1 MSRVS
6 LLLPSLRY
14 HWRTN
19 LAVLLGVVA
28 GTAVVGGAL
37 IVGDSVRGSLRD
49 MTLVRLGKIDYA
61 LTGQRFVRE
70 SLASELA
77 DLPAFQTHFAT
88 AAPAIVLTASIEKSV
103 ENSTKIAARAGQIS
117 LYGLDDRLWELT
129 DHGDFAP
136 PHDEDVLLSYD
147 LAHELN
153 ARVGESVVLS
163 VELPSDI
170 PRDALLGKRDDTA
183 LQIPL
188 TVKAV
193 LPEASGAGRLG
204 LHPDQQLPKNAF
216 VSLATLQDRL
226 GLAARPVSR
235 RDRRELP
242 SRVNSLFVAARNS
255 EQTGGEPAALPVDA
269 LNQALADALTLSDLH
284 LRVVMDTDVPCLS
297 VESERMILDRT
308 VVAAA
313 DRIAAAL
320 GSPREPVLVSI
331 ANEISVIERGTDAP
345 PVGAGESPSYSR
357 YAVVAGVDSANLT
370 DPDSKPFGPYTFAG
384 PPPETPLGEGTIA
397 QPNGIGEIL
406 INDWLAADLRA
417 HPGDTVR
424 LTYHLVGSHGE
435 LPEEERRFKVRGIVK
450 LVDTLAASRG
460 LTPEVRGITDV
471 ASFDDWDA
479 PFPMKKVTAR
489 DDAYW
494 VLYRATPK
502 AFVTLS
508 TAQHL
513 WQSRY
518 GDLTSLRIAA
528 PPGRTLEETK
538 REFTSR
544 LLKEL
549 KPAEMGLAFLP
560 VKLLGLQAAS
570 GTTDFGGLFFGF
582 SFFLILSAAILIGLL
597 FRLGIEQRAAS
608 VGLLLA
614 TGFSVAQVRRL
625 LLAEGLIVVLAGVVT
640 GLFAAALYAALMIYG
655 LKTWWIGAIGTRFL
669 DVHIEPASLVTG
681 AIISIAV
688 ALGSVWWGL
697 RGLWKI
703 STRSLLAGV
712 AEISPSTGGRH
723 ARRGRYRLV
732 AGLLAGLALLA
743 TIAATTGLIPAV
755 EAFAGFSWPTITF
768 FLVGMAMLVAGVSLL
783 AARLDADQSETIHGA
798 GFEGIAQLGLRNA
811 ARNRLRSLLSTGLI
825 ASATFL
831 IVAIAAG
838 HRNPAVERPER
849 NSGNG
854 GFSVVAESS
863 VPILYDLNTPEGRDK
878 LGMSE
883 DAYPQAA
890 VALGRIIGFQVNP
903 GENASCLNIYQ
914 TSQPTILGVPPE
926 MIERGGF
933 KFIGEG
939 GTNPWPRL
947 RESEADGAIPVFGDM
962 NTLQYSLHVG
972 PGATLELQDEFHRP
986 VKVRIAGMLD
996 GSVFQGVLLMDDSHF
1011 RRLFPSRVGAQ
1022 YFLIE
1027 TGLEQG
1033 TPVSEWLESQLP
1045 GFDAERVVDR
1055 LAGFLAVQNTYLSTF
1070 QALGGLGLLLGTIGL
1085 ATVMLRNILDRRTEL
1100 ALLRAVGFGDRC
1112 LAWLVLCENA
1122 LLLAWGL
1129 ACGGASALL
1138 GMLPHLR
1145 STGADVPWSDVAFIL
1160 AAVFLTGMS
1169 ASFAAVRGA
1178 LRTPVLATLRGK

>member
-6 LLLPSLRY
+6 LLWSSLRY

-61 LTGQRFVRE
+61 LTGPRFVRE
-70 SLASELA
+70 SLARELA
-77 DLPAFQTHFAT
+77 DLPGFQKHFST
-88 AAPAIVLTASIEKSV
+88 AAPAIVLTASIEKPI
-103 ENSTKIAARAGQIS
+103 ENSARIASRAGQIS
-117 LYGLDDRLWELT
+117 TYGLDDRLWELT
-129 DHGDFAP
+129 DHGEFTP
-136 PHDEDVLLSYD
+136 PHDDEVLLSHE

-153 ARVGESVVLS
+153 VQGGETVVLS

-170 PRDALLGKRDDTA
+170 PRDELLGKRDDTA
-183 LQIPL
+183 VQIPL

-216 VSLATLQDRL
+216 VSLATLQERL

-242 SRVNSLFVAARNS
+242 SRVNSLFVATRNP
-255 EQTGGEPAALPVDA
+255 EQYGGEPAAVSADA
-269 LNQALADALTLSDLH
+269 LNQSLADAWTLSDLH
-284 LRVVMDTDVPCLS
+284 LRVVTDTNVPCLS

-308 VVAAA
+308 VVTAAE
-313 DRIAAAL
+313 RIANSL
-320 GSPREPVLVSI
+320 GLPREPALVSI
-331 ANEISVIERGTDAP
+331 ANEISVIERGTDSP
-345 PVGAGESPSYSR
+345 PVEAGDSPPYSR
-357 YAVVAGVDSANLT
+357 YAVVAGLDSAILT
-370 DPDSKPFGPYTFAG
+370 DPASIPFGPYAFAG
-384 PPPETPLGEGTIA
+384 PPPTPPLGEGTIT
-397 QPNGIGEIL
+397 QPDGTGEIL
-406 INDWLAADLRA
+406 INDWLAADLHA

-424 LTYHLVGSHGE
+424 LSYHLVGSHGE
-435 LPEEERRFKVRGIVK
+435 LPEEERRFKIRGIVK

-460 LTPEVRGITDV
+460 LTPEVHGITDV

-494 VLYRATPK
+494 ALYRATPK
-502 AFVTLS
+502 AFVTLP

-513 WQSRY
+513 WKSRY

-528 PPGRTLEETK
+528 RPGRTLEETDQ
-538 REFTSR
+538 EFTGR

-549 KPAEMGLAFLP
+549 KPADMGLAFLP
-560 VKLLGLQAAS
+560 VKFLGLQAAS

-597 FRLGIEQRAAS
+597 FRLGIERRAAS

-625 LLAEGLIVVLAGVVT
+625 LLTEGLIIVLAGVVT
-640 GLFAAALYAALMIYG
+640 GLVAAALYAALMIHG
-655 LKTWWIGAIGTRFL
+655 LKTWWIGAIGSRFL
-669 DVHIEPASLVTG
+669 DVHLEPASLVTG
-681 AIISIAV
+681 AIISTAV

-712 AEISPSTGGRH
+712 AEVSPSSDSRH
-723 ARRGRYRLV
+723 VRSSRYRL
-732 AGLLAGLALLA
+732 AAQLLAGISLLA
-743 TIAATTGLIPAV
+743 TVAATTGLIPPV

-768 FLVGMAMLVAGVSLL
+768 FLVGMAMLIAGLSLL
-783 AARLDADQSETIHGA
+783 ASRLDADQSETIHGA

-811 ARNRLRSLLSTGLI
+811 ARNRSRSLLSTGLI

-838 HRNPAVERPER
+838 HRNPAMERPER
-849 NSGNG
+849 DSGNG

-863 VPILYDLNTPEGRDK
+863 VPILYDLNIPASREK

-890 VALGRIIGFQVNP
+890 VALGRIIGFPVNP

-1033 TPVSEWLESQLP
+1033 NPVSEWLESQLP

-1055 LAGFLAVQNTYLSTF
+1055 LARFLAVQNTYLSTF

-1085 ATVMLRNILDRRTEL
+1085 AAVMLRNILDRRTEL
-1100 ALLRAVGFGDRC
+1100 ALLRAVGFGDRG
-1112 LAWLVLCENA
+1112 LAWLVLCENG
-1122 LLLAWGL
+1122 LILAWGL
-1129 ACGGASALL
+1129 ACGAASAFLA
-1138 GMLPHLR
+1138 MLPHLR
-1145 STGADVPWSDVAFIL
+1145 STGADVPWTDVALIL
-1160 AAVFLTGMS
+1160 SAVFVTGMS

-1178 LRTPVLATLRGK
+1178 LRTPVLATLRGE